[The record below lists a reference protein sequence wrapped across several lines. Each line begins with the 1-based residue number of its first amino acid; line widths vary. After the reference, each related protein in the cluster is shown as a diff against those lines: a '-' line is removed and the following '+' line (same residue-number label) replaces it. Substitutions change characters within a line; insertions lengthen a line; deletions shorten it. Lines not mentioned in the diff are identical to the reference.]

1 LNLLPFEKKY
11 KFRPG
16 PRDVHEQS
24 TVGSEGFQKRL
35 RSGMIVIC
43 GARTV
48 AAIAGGKSAS
58 IHCHHTIKRAD
69 RF

>member
-1 LNLLPFEKKY
+1 MKVLLAYLSFIHK
-11 KFRPG
+11 
-16 PRDVHEQS
+16 
-24 TVGSEGFQKRL
+24 
-35 RSGMIVIC
+35 
-43 GARTV
+43 TV